1 MVSAF
6 SGPLAQEMLQ
16 NFQPRACTWTCLH
29 PLPQPAKGCKRNF
42 FCILMASCNRLQGLA
57 ISLRREK
64 SLMLS
69 DFKVRCIILN
79 RCGQNKPHPHHG
91 IAGGRSSTICVL
103 IYIPAVVDKINKM
116 APVCCCDRGTTSPR
130 CDICV
135 SSRMKAL
142 LQKACASVWGTP
154 RLFIFGKPF
163 VSRPF
168 LLGKPSS
175 LLGKLGQPQNGYP
188 PVISD
193 FFGCCFQ
200 GCFMLRFT
208 ILLA

>member
-1 MVSAF
+1 
-6 SGPLAQEMLQ
+6 
-16 NFQPRACTWTCLH
+16 
-29 PLPQPAKGCKRNF
+29 
-42 FCILMASCNRLQGLA
+42 MASCNRLQGLA

-91 IAGGRSSTICVL
+91 IAGGRSSTICFL

-142 LQKACASVWGTP
+142 LQKACTSVWGTP

-163 VSRPF
+163 VPSRKTTVF
-168 LLGKPSS
+168 TGETIVFTGETRATTKWV
-175 LLGKLGQPQNGYP
+175 P
-188 PVISD
+188 PCD
-193 FFGCCFQ
+193 F
-200 GCFMLRFT
+200 
-208 ILLA
+208 